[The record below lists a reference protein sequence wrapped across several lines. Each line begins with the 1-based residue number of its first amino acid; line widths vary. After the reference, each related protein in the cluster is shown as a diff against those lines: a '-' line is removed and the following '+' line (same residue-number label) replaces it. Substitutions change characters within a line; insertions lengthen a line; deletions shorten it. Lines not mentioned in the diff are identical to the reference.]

1 MFNLFAKDRSD
12 QPPQIRDALF
22 GDMPL
27 DAFLGAKQE
36 THDAEPW
43 ASFERVRIL
52 IESNDPQGAAQILH
66 AILAMPQFESRCY
79 LQAWHVLRQLG
90 EQPGPDSVK
99 QLLGI
104 VVEVGVPKGLDLV
117 AAYADHHAR
126 YYNFSG
132 AGVVREHPNDSLDAA
147 IDNLL
152 KLGASVVRAIG
163 PWKEARPGPPAKD
176 EARLNFLTPSG
187 LHFGQGPMAAL
198 SKDRMAGPVLAAAF
212 QLMQQLI
219 AQTKR

>member
-27 DAFLGAKQE
+27 GAFLGVKQE
-36 THDAEPW
+36 TLEAEPW
-43 ASFERVRIL
+43 ASFERVRKL
-52 IESNDPQGAAQILH
+52 LESNDPQSVAQILR
-66 AILAMPQFESRCY
+66 AILAMPQLESRFY
-79 LQAWHVLRQLG
+79 LQAWHLLRGLG
-90 EQPGPDSVK
+90 EEPRPESAK
-99 QLLGI
+99 HLLGV
-104 VVEVGVPKGLDLV
+104 VVEVGVPRGLDLV

-126 YYNFSG
+126 YYNFNG
-132 AGVVREHPNDSLDAA
+132 AGVVWEHPNDSLDGA
-147 IDNLL
+147 INTLL
-152 KLGASVVRAIG
+152 NLGASVVQAIG
-163 PWKEARPGPPAKD
+163 PWKEARPGPPSKD
-176 EARLNFLTPSG
+176 QVRLNFLTPSG

-198 SKDRMAGPVLAAAF
+198 SKDRMAGPVLGAAF